1 MFHCIVDYINPNI
14 YSTRPTMII
23 YTENKTYILELF
35 AGDIVSGGSQIIE
48 FNFKNDKDFMN
59 YVNNLKVNSTFESKV
74 DVEPEDKLVTL
85 VTCTYEFN
93 NARYEL
99 VGKLVDE

>member
-1 MFHCIVDYINPNI
+1 
-14 YSTRPTMII
+14 MII